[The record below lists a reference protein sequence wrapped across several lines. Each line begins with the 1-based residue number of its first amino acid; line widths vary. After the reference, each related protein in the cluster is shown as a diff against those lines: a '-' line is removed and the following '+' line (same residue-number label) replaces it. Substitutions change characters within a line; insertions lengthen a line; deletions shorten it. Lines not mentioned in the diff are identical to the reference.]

1 MPVEGER
8 FHDAIAER
16 SYAIS
21 SALSHPELGIP
32 YGSFSAS
39 GNGGQRLTVIPSIET
54 RVHERPRSNMVD
66 HPRGSGVFQ
75 RQSDASPAEH
85 PLWS

>member
-39 GNGGQRLTVIPSIET
+39 GNGGQRLTVIPSIEMIVVNLMNT
-54 RVHERPRSNMVD
+54 DVPGPRIGSDQWDAIMATVMAARRP
-66 HPRGSGVFQ
+66 
-75 RQSDASPAEH
+75 
-85 PLWS
+85 

>member
-8 FHDAIAER
+8 FQNAIAER

-32 YGSFSAS
+32 YGSFTAS

-54 RVHERPRSNMVD
+54 IVVNLMNTDVPGPRI
-66 HPRGSGVFQ
+66 GSDQ
-75 RQSDASPAEH
+75 LDAIMATVVAARRR
-85 PLWS
+85 

>member
-32 YGSFSAS
+32 DGSFTAS

-54 RVHERPRSNMVD
+54 IVVNLMNTDVPGPRIGSDQWDAIMATVMAARRP
-66 HPRGSGVFQ
+66 
-75 RQSDASPAEH
+75 
-85 PLWS
+85 

>member
-32 YGSFSAS
+32 YGSFTVS

-54 RVHERPRSNMVD
+54 IVVNLMNTDVPSPRTGSDQWDVIMATVVAARRP
-66 HPRGSGVFQ
+66 
-75 RQSDASPAEH
+75 
-85 PLWS
+85 

>member
-32 YGSFSAS
+32 YGSFTAS

-54 RVHERPRSNMVD
+54 IVVNLMNTDVPGPRIGSDQWDAIMATVVAARRP
-66 HPRGSGVFQ
+66 
-75 RQSDASPAEH
+75 
-85 PLWS
+85 